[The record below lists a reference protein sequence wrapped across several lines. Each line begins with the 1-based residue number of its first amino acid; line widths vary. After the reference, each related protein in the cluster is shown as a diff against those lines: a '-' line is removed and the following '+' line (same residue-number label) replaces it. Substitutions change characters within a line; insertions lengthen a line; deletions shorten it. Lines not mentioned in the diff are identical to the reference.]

1 MERMFSVVIGSQA
14 QKGFGEKEEAFY
26 GLCKDVVSQH
36 ALDIYD
42 WEYLRGSSTIR
53 VYIFDPLTGT
63 ATIDNCV
70 LVSRSL
76 EAVLEKEEWLSPST
90 ILEISSPGVGR
101 RLSRL
106 CHFKEALERDIAIVL
121 REAVDWAKKGEKV
134 VAKVLAVNEKDIQL
148 EWKEQTI
155 SVGWEAIKK
164 ANLQEEIR
172 V

>member
-1 MERMFSVVIGSQA
+1 MEKMFSVVIGSQA
-14 QKGFGEKEEAFY
+14 QKGFGERDEAFY
-26 GLCKDVVSQH
+26 RLCRDVVTQY

-42 WEYLRGSSTIR
+42 WEYLKGSSTIR

-76 EAVLEKEEWLSPST
+76 ESVLEKEEWLSPST
-90 ILEISSPGVGR
+90 VLEISSPGIGR

-106 CHFKEALERDIAIVL
+106 CHFKEALERNIAIVL
-121 REAVDWAKKGEKV
+121 KEAVDWAKKGEKV
-134 VAKVLAVNEKDIQL
+134 VAKVIAVNEKDIQL
-148 EWKEQTI
+148 QWKKQTV
-155 SVGWEAIKK
+155 SLGWEVIKK